1 MNGARTLI
9 SLRREKRL
17 IMYKTLMKSMRQ
29 YKKPAYLTMLFMAL
43 EVAVEIFIPFLMAKI
58 IDKGLIEGDLRYVLK
73 IGSLMFGI
81 ACLSMLFGVL
91 GGKFSS
97 DAAVGFSTNLRGD
110 IYKNI
115 QTFAFDS
122 IDKYSSSSLITRLTT
137 DITNIQMAFQ
147 MVLKTIIRAPFMI
160 AFAFGMA
167 AYTNLKLSLA
177 ILIIVPIVAVILIG
191 LIYRVH
197 PYFIQVF
204 KKYDQLNQTVQED
217 INGVRVVKSF
227 VREEKEIEKFKI
239 ASADIKHL
247 FTKAEKIT
255 ALNAPIMQI
264 AIYSCLLLVY
274 WFGAKYVVGGTMS
287 TGELTSFIT
296 YMMQILSSI
305 MMISMIFVMIVI
317 SEASVERVAEVLNEK
332 ATLTNPEKP
341 LTKIENGAIEFRN
354 VQFKYNKQSEEAD
367 LSQLNFTIHSGETVG
382 IIGGTGSGKSSLI
395 QLIPRLYDVTKGEVY
410 VSGHNVKDYDLVTL
424 RDQIAMVLQKNTL
437 FSGTVNDNLRW
448 GNKNASKEEI
458 QRVAK
463 LAQADD
469 FVQAFPD
476 KYETVLDQG
485 GSNVSGGQK
494 QRLTIARAL
503 LKQPK
508 ILILDDSTSA
518 VDTKTDAYIRK
529 AFVEEI
535 PNTTKIIVSQR
546 ISSIQDSD
554 RIIVLEEGKIN
565 GIGTHEELLKNNEIY
580 KEVYDS
586 QVKGGTIVEE

>member
-1 MNGARTLI
+1 
-9 SLRREKRL
+9 
-17 IMYKTLMKSMRQ
+17 
-29 YKKPAYLTMLFMAL
+29 MAL

-58 IDKGLIEGDLRYVLK
+58 IDNGLIAGDLSYVLK
-73 IGSLMFGI
+73 IGSLMFVL
-81 ACLSMLFGVL
+81 ACFSMLFGVL
-91 GGKFSS
+91 GGKFSA
-97 DAAVGFSTNLRGD
+97 DAAVGLSTNLRQD

-115 QTFAFDS
+115 QTFAFDN

-160 AFAFGMA
+160 AFAFAMA
-167 AYTNLKLSLA
+167 AYTNLKLSLT
-177 ILIIVPIVAVILIG
+177 ILVIIPIVGFILIG
-191 LIYRVH
+191 LIYLVH
-197 PYFIQVF
+197 PYFIAVF
-204 KKYDQLNQTVQED
+204 KKYDRLNQTVQED

-227 VREEKEIEKFKI
+227 VREEKEIEKFKV
-239 ASADIKHL
+239 ASSDIKNL

-264 AIYSCLLLVY
+264 AIYSSLLLVY

-296 YMMQILSSI
+296 YIMQILTSI
-305 MMISMIFVMIVI
+305 MMISMIFIMVVI
-317 SEASVERVAEVLNEK
+317 SEASVGRVAEVLQEK
-332 ATLTNPEKP
+332 ATLTNPKDP
-341 LTKIENGAIEFRN
+341 IKTIENGEIEFRN
-354 VQFKYNKQSEEAD
+354 VQFKYNELSEEAD
-367 LSQLNFTIHSGETVG
+367 LSQVDLTIKSGETIG
-382 IIGGTGSGKSSLI
+382 IIGGTGSGKTSLI
-395 QLIPRLYDVTKGEVY
+395 QLIPRLYDTTEGEVY
-410 VSGHNVKDYDLVTL
+410 VSGHNVKEYDLVAL

-437 FSGTVNDNLRW
+437 FSGTINTNLRW
-448 GNKNASKEEI
+448 GNKAATEEEI

-469 FVQAFPD
+469 FVQSFPD

-529 AFVEEI
+529 AFIEEI

-554 RIIVLEEGKIN
+554 RIIVLDEGKIN
-565 GIGTHEELLKNNEIY
+565 GSGTHEELLENNIIY

-586 QVKGGTIVEE
+586 QVKGGTIVEK

>member
-1 MNGARTLI
+1 
-9 SLRREKRL
+9 
-17 IMYKTLMKSMRQ
+17 MYKTLIKSLRQ
-29 YKKPAYLTMLFMAL
+29 YKKPSYLTMLFMAL

-58 IDKGLIEGDLRYVLK
+58 IDNGLIAGDLNYVLR
-73 IGSLMFGI
+73 IGSLMFAL
-81 ACLSMLFGVL
+81 ACLSMLLGVL
-91 GGKFSS
+91 GGKFSA
-97 DAAVGFSTNLRGD
+97 DAAVGFSTNLRQD

-115 QTFAFDS
+115 QTFAFDN

-160 AFAFGMA
+160 AFAFAMA
-167 AYTNLKLSLA
+167 AYTNLKLSLT
-177 ILIIVPIVAVILIG
+177 ILVIVPIVGFILIA

-197 PYFIQVF
+197 PYFIAVF
-204 KKYDQLNQTVQED
+204 KKYDRLNQTVQED

-227 VREEKEIEKFKI
+227 VREEKEIEKFKV
-239 ASADIKHL
+239 ASSDIKDL

-264 AIYSCLLLVY
+264 AIYSSLLLVY
-274 WFGAKYVVGGTMS
+274 WFGARYVVGGTMS

-305 MMISMIFVMIVI
+305 MMISMIFIMIVI
-317 SEASVERVAEVLNEK
+317 SEASVERVAEVLQEK
-332 ATLTNPEKP
+332 ATLTNPKNP
-341 LTKIENGAIEFRN
+341 ITTIENGDIEFRN
-354 VQFKYNKQSEEAD
+354 VQFKYNELSEESD
-367 LSQLNFTIHSGETVG
+367 LSQINFTIKSGETIG
-382 IIGGTGSGKSSLI
+382 IIGGTGSGKTSLI
-395 QLIPRLYDVTKGEVY
+395 QLIPRLYDTTEGEVY
-410 VSGHNVKDYDLVTL
+410 VSGRNVKEYDLVTL

-437 FSGTVNDNLRW
+437 FSGTISTNLKW
-448 GNKNASKEEI
+448 GDEEASEAEI
-458 QRVAK
+458 RRVAK

-469 FVQAFPD
+469 FVQSFPD
-476 KYETVLDQG
+476 AYETVLDQG

-529 AFVEEI
+529 AFIEEI

-554 RIIVLEEGKIN
+554 RIIVLDEGKIN
-565 GIGTHEELLKNNEIY
+565 GIGTHEELLKNNTIY

-586 QVKGGTIVEE
+586 QVKGGTIVEK

>member
-1 MNGARTLI
+1 
-9 SLRREKRL
+9 
-17 IMYKTLMKSMRQ
+17 MYKTLIQSLRQ
-29 YKKPAYLTMLFMAL
+29 YKKPSFLTMLFMAL

-58 IDKGLIEGDLRYVLK
+58 IDKGLLEKDMAYVLK
-73 IGSLMFGI
+73 IGSLMFVM
-81 ACLSMLFGVL
+81 ACFSMLFGVL

-97 DAAVGFSTNLRGD
+97 DAAVGFSTNLRQD
-110 IYKNI
+110 IYENV

-160 AFAFGMA
+160 AFAFAMA
-167 AYTNLKLSLA
+167 AYTNLKLSLT
-177 ILIIVPIVAVILIG
+177 ILFIVPVVGVILVG

-197 PYFIQVF
+197 PYFIKVF
-204 KKYDQLNQTVQED
+204 RKYDRLNQTVQED

-227 VREEKEIEKFKI
+227 VREEKEIEKFKE
-239 ASADIKHL
+239 ASENIKSL
-247 FTKAEKIT
+247 FMKAEKII
-255 ALNAPIMQI
+255 AFSAPVMQL

-296 YMMQILSSI
+296 YMMQILSSV

-332 ATLTNPEKP
+332 ATLRNPEKP
-341 LTKIENGAIEFRN
+341 LTTIGNGDIEFRN
-354 VQFKYNKQSEEAD
+354 VQFKYAKRSEEAD
-367 LSQLNFTIHSGETVG
+367 LSHINLTIKSGETVG
-382 IIGGTGSGKSSLI
+382 IIGGTGSGKSTLI
-395 QLIPRLYDVTKGEVY
+395 QLIPRLYDVTEGEVS
-410 VSGHNVKDYDLVTL
+410 VSGHNVKEYDLVTL

-437 FSGTVNDNLRW
+437 FSGTIIDNLRW
-448 GNKNASKEEI
+448 GNKDASEEEV

-469 FVQAFPD
+469 FIQAFPD
-476 KYETVLDQG
+476 GYETVLDQG

-503 LKQPK
+503 LKRPK

-529 AFVEEI
+529 AFIEEI
-535 PNTTKIIVSQR
+535 PNTTKIIVAQR
-546 ISSIQDSD
+546 ISSIQDAD
-554 RIIVLEEGKIN
+554 RIIVLDEGKIN
-565 GIGTHEELLKNNEIY
+565 GIGTHDELLKNNVIY
-580 KEVYDS
+580 QEVFDS

>member
-1 MNGARTLI
+1 
-9 SLRREKRL
+9 
-17 IMYKTLMKSMRQ
+17 MYKTLIKSLRQ
-29 YKKPAYLTMLFMAL
+29 YKKPSFLTMLFMAL

-58 IDKGLIEGDLRYVLK
+58 IDRGLLERDMAYVLK
-73 IGSLMFGI
+73 IGSLMFVM
-81 ACLSMLFGVL
+81 ACFSMLFGVL

-97 DAAVGFSTNLRGD
+97 DAAVGLSTNLRQD
-110 IYKNI
+110 IYENI
-115 QTFAFDS
+115 QTFAFDN

-160 AFAFGMA
+160 AFAFAMA
-167 AYTNLKLSLA
+167 AYTNLKLSLT
-177 ILIIVPIVAVILIG
+177 ILLIVPIAGFILIG

-197 PYFIQVF
+197 PYFIKVF
-204 KKYDQLNQTVQED
+204 KKYDRLNRTVQED

-227 VREEKEIEKFKI
+227 VREEKEIEKFKE
-239 ASADIKHL
+239 ASENIKSL
-247 FTKAEKIT
+247 FMKAEKII
-255 ALNAPIMQI
+255 AFSAPVMQL

-296 YMMQILSSI
+296 YMMQILSSV

-332 ATLTNPEKP
+332 ATLRNPEKP
-341 LTKIENGAIEFRN
+341 LTTIENGEIEFRN
-354 VQFKYNKQSEEAD
+354 VQFKYAKRSEEAD
-367 LSQLNFTIHSGETVG
+367 LSHINLTIKSGETVG
-382 IIGGTGSGKSSLI
+382 IIGGTGSGKSTLI
-395 QLIPRLYDVTKGEVY
+395 QLIPRLYDVTEGEVS
-410 VSGHNVKDYDLVTL
+410 VSGHNVKEYDLVTL

-437 FSGTVNDNLRW
+437 FSGTIIDNLRW
-448 GNKNASKEEI
+448 GNKDASEEEV

-469 FVQAFPD
+469 FIQAFPD
-476 KYETVLDQG
+476 GYETVLDQG

-503 LKQPK
+503 LKRPK

-529 AFVEEI
+529 AFIEEI
-535 PNTTKIIVSQR
+535 PNTTKIIVAQR
-546 ISSIQDSD
+546 ISSIQDAD
-554 RIIVLEEGKIN
+554 RIIVLDEGKIN
-565 GIGTHEELLKNNEIY
+565 GIGTHDELLKNNVIY
-580 KEVYDS
+580 QEVFDS

>member
-1 MNGARTLI
+1 
-9 SLRREKRL
+9 
-17 IMYKTLMKSMRQ
+17 
-29 YKKPAYLTMLFMAL
+29 MAL

-58 IDKGLIEGDLRYVLK
+58 IDKGLLEKDMAYVLK
-73 IGSLMFGI
+73 IGSLMFVM
-81 ACLSMLFGVL
+81 ACFSMLFGVL

-97 DAAVGFSTNLRGD
+97 DAAVGFSTNLRQD
-110 IYKNI
+110 IYENV

-160 AFAFGMA
+160 AFAFAMA
-167 AYTNLKLSLA
+167 AYTNLKLSLT
-177 ILIIVPIVAVILIG
+177 ILFIVPVVGVILVG

-197 PYFIQVF
+197 PYFIKVF
-204 KKYDQLNQTVQED
+204 RKYDRLNQTVQED

-227 VREEKEIEKFKI
+227 VREEKEIEKFKE
-239 ASADIKHL
+239 ASENIKSL
-247 FTKAEKIT
+247 FMKAEKII
-255 ALNAPIMQI
+255 AFSAPVMQL

-296 YMMQILSSI
+296 YMMQILSSV

-332 ATLTNPEKP
+332 ATLRNPEKP
-341 LTKIENGAIEFRN
+341 LTTIENGDIEFRN
-354 VQFKYNKQSEEAD
+354 VQFKYAKRSEEAD
-367 LSQLNFTIHSGETVG
+367 LSHINLTIKSGETVG
-382 IIGGTGSGKSSLI
+382 IIGGTGSGKSTLI
-395 QLIPRLYDVTKGEVY
+395 QLIPRLYDVTEGEVS
-410 VSGHNVKDYDLVTL
+410 VSGHNVKEYDLVTL

-437 FSGTVNDNLRW
+437 FSGTIIDNLRW
-448 GNKNASKEEI
+448 GNKDASEEEV

-469 FVQAFPD
+469 FIQAFPD
-476 KYETVLDQG
+476 GYETVLDQG

-503 LKQPK
+503 LKRPK

-529 AFVEEI
+529 AFIEEI
-535 PNTTKIIVSQR
+535 PNTTKIIVAQR
-546 ISSIQDSD
+546 ISSIQDAD
-554 RIIVLEEGKIN
+554 RIIVLDDGKIN
-565 GIGTHEELLKNNEIY
+565 GIGTHDELLKNNVIY
-580 KEVYDS
+580 QEVFDS